1 MLNVVLG
8 TRHEG
13 TKKITVVDRIS
24 AELIATADTKKNN
37 LVFEPTI
44 DVTNSLKQE
53 IRDLF
58 CILDINIIVA

>member
-24 AELIATADTKKNN
+24 AELIATADTKK
-37 LVFEPTI
+37 
-44 DVTNSLKQE
+44 KQ
-53 IRDLF
+53 F
-58 CILDINIIVA
+58 GF